1 LEKRKESWGKFM
13 FKGGSKEALLDDVE
27 KSLRDNTNR
36 LD

>member
-1 LEKRKESWGKFM
+1 M

-36 LD
+36 LESL